1 MTLLKNTPIV
11 INTDLNLKLIISS
24 CSLFNYQSESPYV
37 KQLVKNFCI
46 MSEITIPN
54 LNNLN
59 ITESGYLDIFM
70 KTSTYIKI
78 RLCVININD
87 QLYIIGVNY
96 KKENRAPSIFTI
108 INSTS
113 TELTNVLLNDCELN
127 LDDLSSNGV
136 NLSIYI

>member
-24 CSLFNYQSESPYV
+24 CSLFNYQSEPPYV